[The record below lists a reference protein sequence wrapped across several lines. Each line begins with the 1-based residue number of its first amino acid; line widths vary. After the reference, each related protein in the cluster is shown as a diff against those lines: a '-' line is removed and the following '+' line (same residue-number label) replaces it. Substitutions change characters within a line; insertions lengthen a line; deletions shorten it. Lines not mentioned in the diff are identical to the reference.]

1 MSDQFSPPEEPFDNP
16 PQRRPSRV
24 PPHNIAAEES
34 VLGAMLLTKEA
45 VADAIEIVSSDDFY
59 KPAHQKIFNA
69 ITALFAAGE
78 PADIVTVA
86 DELGRAGMLEGMGGN
101 ATLIDLQA
109 NTPAAT
115 NTVEY
120 ARIVYSH
127 AQLRRL
133 IQAGN
138 EIAGIGFSQP
148 DDVVKAVDEAESL
161 VFNLAQGRDSNNYAA
176 LEELLAETLNL
187 LEERVERGNK
197 ITGTPTGFSELDRI
211 LAGLQPNNLI
221 VVGARPAMGK
231 TSFGLNIAAHAAMEA
246 DAPVLFFSLEMSQ
259 YEISQRILCTEA
271 RVDSSKVRVGSMTD
285 DDWTKISHAVGRL
298 SSAPLWID
306 DNPNTTVMEIRAKA
320 RRLKSRVGKIGIV
333 VVDYLQLMSGRMRA
347 ENRQVEVSEISRSLK
362 ILARELECPVVALSQ
377 LSRNLEQR
385 QDKRPMLSD
394 LRESGSI
401 EQDADVVM
409 FLYRDEVYDIESPD
423 QGMAEV
429 LVAKHRSGPTGRVK
443 LAWLSHY
450 TRFADMARTNDS
462 PPPEEY

>member
-1 MSDQFSPPEEPFDNP
+1 MSDQFSPPEESFDNP

-187 LEERVERGNK
+187 
-197 ITGTPTGFSELDRI
+197 
-211 LAGLQPNNLI
+211 
-221 VVGARPAMGK
+221 
-231 TSFGLNIAAHAAMEA
+231 IA
-246 DAPVLFFSLEMSQ
+246 
-259 YEISQRILCTEA
+259 
-271 RVDSSKVRVGSMTD
+271 
-285 DDWTKISHAVGRL
+285 
-298 SSAPLWID
+298 
-306 DNPNTTVMEIRAKA
+306 
-320 RRLKSRVGKIGIV
+320 
-333 VVDYLQLMSGRMRA
+333 
-347 ENRQVEVSEISRSLK
+347 
-362 ILARELECPVVALSQ
+362 
-377 LSRNLEQR
+377 
-385 QDKRPMLSD
+385 
-394 LRESGSI
+394 
-401 EQDADVVM
+401 
-409 FLYRDEVYDIESPD
+409 
-423 QGMAEV
+423 
-429 LVAKHRSGPTGRVK
+429 
-443 LAWLSHY
+443 
-450 TRFADMARTNDS
+450 
-462 PPPEEY
+462 